1 MKKLISFAVAGMF
14 ALSLAAC
21 GSSSSAAA
29 SITESS
35 AESTAASTADRAA
48 ADSDLA
54 SLQTKGTM
62 TIGYTV
68 SEPMNY
74 KRDRAGC
81 QEH

>member
-35 AESTAASTADRAA
+35 AESTLAHRLADMSAACCKHHGKLCRKHGSIHR
-48 ADSDLA
+48 
-54 SLQTKGTM
+54 
-62 TIGYTV
+62 
-68 SEPMNY
+68 
-74 KRDRAGC
+74 
-81 QEH
+81 